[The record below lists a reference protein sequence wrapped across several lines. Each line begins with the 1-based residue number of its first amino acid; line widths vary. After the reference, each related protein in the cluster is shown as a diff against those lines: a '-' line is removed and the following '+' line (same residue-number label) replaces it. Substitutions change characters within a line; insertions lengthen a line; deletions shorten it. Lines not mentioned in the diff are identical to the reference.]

1 MTTSK
6 LCIRAGVFL
15 MALFIIALTYGIKLQ
30 MASAS
35 ESGSRDNVTRS
46 LAGADFSESS
56 PNNNA
61 MKTIA
66 SQQNYCQGNNVICQ
80 NIFTV
85 CVEGAVCI
93 IGNMDPFLLV
103 LPY

>member
-6 LCIRAGVFL
+6 LCICAGVL
-15 MALFIIALTYGIKLQ
+15 LIALFIIAFPHGIKLQ

-35 ESGSRDNVTRS
+35 EGGSRDNVTPDSRK
-46 LAGADFSESS
+46 SS
-56 PNNNA
+56 PNNDSV
-61 MKTIA
+61 KTIA
-66 SQQNYCQGNNVICQ
+66 SQQNYCQGNTVICQ
-80 NIFTV
+80 NIFTI

-103 LPY
+103 LPH